1 MMLRTLLLTALL
13 LAVAGAPAHASCVP
27 STYKQ
32 RLGRADAVFVGRVLS
47 VSANGASAKFRVLS
61 VTKGPLHKGSTVLVL
76 AKTYPSSITID
87 WKPRAGQRWRIYAAR
102 AGLRWITNDCMGSHR
117 L

>member
-1 MMLRTLLLTALL
+1 M
-13 LAVAGAPAHASCVP
+13 P

-32 RLGRADAVFVGRVLS
+32 RPGRADAVFVGRVLS

-61 VTKGPLHKGSTVLVL
+61 VTKGRLHKGSTVRVL

-87 WKPRAGQRWRIYAAR
+87 WKPRAGQRWSIYAER
-102 AGLRWITNDCMGSHR
+102 TGQRWITNDCMGSHR